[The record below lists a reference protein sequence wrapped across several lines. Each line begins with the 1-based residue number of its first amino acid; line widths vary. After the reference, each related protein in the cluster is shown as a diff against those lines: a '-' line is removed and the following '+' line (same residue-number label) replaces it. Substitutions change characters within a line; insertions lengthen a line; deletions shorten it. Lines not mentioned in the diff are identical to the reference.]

1 MDRLDELMIVP
12 KGETLRIGQS
22 HLKFAGQFVHS
33 HGINSSI
40 SNMGTGMIRVVR
52 LDADVFKPD
61 PSSLALDVRVSKRKK
76 AV

>member
-1 MDRLDELMIVP
+1 
-12 KGETLRIGQS
+12 
-22 HLKFAGQFVHS
+22 
-33 HGINSSI
+33 
-40 SNMGTGMIRVVR
+40 MIRVVR